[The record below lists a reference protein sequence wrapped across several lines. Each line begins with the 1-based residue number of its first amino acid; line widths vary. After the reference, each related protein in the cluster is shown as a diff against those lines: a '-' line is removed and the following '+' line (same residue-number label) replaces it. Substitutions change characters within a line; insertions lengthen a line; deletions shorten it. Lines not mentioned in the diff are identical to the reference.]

1 MLLWILCLFTL
12 SAQTLVAQSPVSA
25 FNFSTDPTVN
35 QLKSSSIV
43 DKPVAESWTINLNNE
58 FRQLSKGNRFLVP
71 LPNGDAMSATVKS
84 KQNYDNGDVQII
96 ANIDNGG
103 SIVITMGDDV
113 TFGSINNGEISYSI
127 GLNNDQQL
135 ALVDNQ
141 SLQNEVDLSNDIR
154 IPPTNTVQRRSAK
167 SARSLEQLEILSAQN
182 TGESTI
188 DLLVVYSNEFADLF
202 TSPQTRINQLVSF
215 TNTSFADS
223 GILINLRLVA
233 AVEIGFNNTN
243 FETSI
248 DQVFDDLDII
258 LGDSTNSVGDFSN
271 LLSLRNQHGADLVTV
286 LSANTNTG
294 TSAGLAWI
302 LNGSEN
308 PVFGVSTTMLSLNCC
323 DSVFAHEIGHNLG
336 SVHQIGDC
344 NGGYTGFSCGFR
356 DNTNGWAT
364 IMSSGGNKSVI
375 GYLFSNTN
383 NDCLGLTCGLAGSA
397 DNRTSFNMSRL
408 IVANFRDEVNPS
420 PTNPSPP
427 INTDLGWLPGVLF
440 NLIEDVTD

>member
-12 SAQTLVAQSPVSA
+12 SAQTLVAQSPISA
-25 FNFSTDPTVN
+25 FNFSADPATN
-35 QLKSSSIV
+35 QLKTSTDV
-43 DKPVAESWTINLNNE
+43 DQSVAESWAIDLNNE
-58 FRQLSKGNRFLVP
+58 LRQLSKGNRFVVP
-71 LPNGDAMSATVKS
+71 LPNGDVISATVKS

-141 SLQNEVDLSNDIR
+141 SLQNEVDLSNDMR
-154 IPPTNTVQRRSAK
+154 FPPTGTNVGQSAK
-167 SARSLEQLEILSAQN
+167 SATSLEELEILSAQN
-182 TGESTI
+182 TNESTI
-188 DLLVVYSNEFADLF
+188 DLLVVYSSEFADLF
-202 TSPQTRINQLVSF
+202 TNPQTRINQLVSF

-248 DQVFDDLDII
+248 TQVFDDLDVI
-258 LGDSTNSVGDFSN
+258 LGDSTNGTGDFSN
-271 LLSLRNQHGADLVTV
+271 LLSLRNQHGADLVAV

-294 TSAGLAWI
+294 TSAGLAWV

-336 SVHQIGDC
+336 SIHQIGDC

-375 GYLFSNTN
+375 GYLFSNTD
-383 NDCLGLTCGLAGSA
+383 NDCLGFTCGLDGTA

-408 IVANFRDEVNPS
+408 IVANFRDEVNQSPANPS
-420 PTNPSPP
+420 TPTNS
-427 INTDLGWLPGVLF
+427 DLGWLPGVLF
-440 NLIEDVTD
+440 NLIEDVPD